1 MLQRLAKKK
10 VLLLSALMVSGLVR
24 AEESLPDVVKHF
36 SEQQDIKIIKK
47 IDAPGGAPAWLGQYQ
62 DMGVTLFLTPDGK
75 HVVSGY
81 LYDEKGTNLSEAFFQ
96 KEIYAPMG
104 REMWKKLNAAHPLK
118 EGAESAPRKVFVF
131 ADPFCPYCKQFWA
144 EAQPWVKAG
153 KVQLNT
159 LLVAFLNPNSGRN
172 ASAILNAKDP
182 VSAWKAYEL
191 SGGKKLPKPEGAAS
205 RETVE
210 ILQNHQ
216 TLMDSLGA
224 NATPAIYYLNEQNE
238 LQQVEAV
245 KRKAETGRFCLF
257 SVNYPSVPGG
267 NLLLPASA
275 AG

>member
-1 MLQRLAKKK
+1 M
-10 VLLLSALMVSGLVR
+10 
-24 AEESLPDVVKHF
+24 
-36 SEQQDIKIIKK
+36 
-47 IDAPGGAPAWLGQYQ
+47 
-62 DMGVTLFLTPDGK
+62 TLFLTPDGK

-131 ADPFCPYCKQFWA
+131 SDPFCPYCKQFWA

-182 VSAWKAYEL
+182 VSAWKEYEL

-224 NATPAIYYLNEQNE
+224 
-238 LQQVEAV
+238 
-245 KRKAETGRFCLF
+245 KCHTG
-257 SVNYPSVPGG
+257 Y
-267 NLLLPASA
+267 LLPE
-275 AG
+275 